1 MDIKE
6 ILRGVLANAYKM
18 ADGEVTELLEKTD
31 GQEILTAI
39 LEKDKARVAELGKT
53 KYQDGYKKAKGE
65 ALTEFEKSVKEKYS
79 VADDNSLQG
88 IELVESIVA
97 KHIEDA
103 KKASGKPGKG
113 AEATEDEIKKH
124 PMYVALENK
133 LKADLEATE
142 NNWKQKLSEQE
153 KAFKKEKSFTS
164 VKEIAQNILS
174 SGKYLLPED
183 ANIATNQKGLFLNS
197 LANGYEYE
205 QVDNTTLVL
214 QNGKRLEDEHG
225 HSVTLDDFLNKQAS
239 MYFPVKASN
248 GGGNAGNGNNGGAS
262 GSGGTGGLNLMPKT
276 FDELNKIVSDPSIK
290 LEDRETALK
299 NYEAQQAQ

>member
-1 MDIKE
+1 MEIKE
-6 ILRGVLANAYKM
+6 ILRGIMTTALKM
-18 ADGEVTELLEKTD
+18 STEEVAELLEKTD
-31 GQEILTAI
+31 GQEILNAI
-39 LEKDKARVAELGKT
+39 LDKDKVRVAELGKT

-65 ALTEFEKSVKEKYS
+65 SLTEFEKSVKEKYG
-79 VADDNSLQG
+79 VADENLQG

-103 KKASGKPGKG
+103 KKASGKTGKG

-133 LKADLEATE
+133 LKTDLEATE

-153 KAFKKEKSFTS
+153 KAFKKDKSFTS

-239 MYFPVKASN
+239 MYFPIKASN
-248 GGGNAGNGNNGGAS
+248 GGGNAGNGNNGGAN
-262 GSGGTGGLNLMPKT
+262 GSGGAGGLNLMPKT
-276 FDELNKIVSDPSIK
+276 FDELNKIVNDPSIK